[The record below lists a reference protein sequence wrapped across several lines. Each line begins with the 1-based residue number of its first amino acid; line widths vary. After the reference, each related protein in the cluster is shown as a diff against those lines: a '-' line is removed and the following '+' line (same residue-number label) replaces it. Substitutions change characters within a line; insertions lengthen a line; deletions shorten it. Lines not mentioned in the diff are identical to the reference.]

1 LSVVF
6 VTQLYPQP
14 CLGSVIDIHEQM
26 EFQLFQ
32 ALSGDRQSVE
42 IRHCSEDVHVHN
54 CSVCPYML
62 IPSLLGTLLL
72 ERTRSHGCNL
82 STIFL
87 SINPVIWVFEN
98 QNVINMQVY
107 SDCISCLKH
116 M

>member
-1 LSVVF
+1 MITTVHLGCGHFMEWNVVH
-6 VTQLYPQP
+6 
-14 CLGSVIDIHEQM
+14 G
-26 EFQLFQ
+26 Q

-87 SINPVIWVFEN
+87 SI
-98 QNVINMQVY
+98 
-107 SDCISCLKH
+107 
-116 M
+116 